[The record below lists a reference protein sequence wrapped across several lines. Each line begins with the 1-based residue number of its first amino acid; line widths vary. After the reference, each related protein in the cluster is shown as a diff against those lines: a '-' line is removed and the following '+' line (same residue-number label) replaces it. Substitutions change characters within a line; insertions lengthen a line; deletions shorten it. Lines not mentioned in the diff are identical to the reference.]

1 MVGPLPWS
9 LEPLAAPTF
18 CILFSGRLESKRGLT
33 CGSPRFLI
41 YFLSKLSQASVT
53 DLSQKMTQSQDSG
66 QLSSKLSSFKNI
78 LGKIT
83 GGGNDQKANQAEQ
96 MQQQSQGYNFNP
108 DNICPPEVKQRL
120 LDVLK
125 WHDDVM
131 RDITKRIE
139 MVPGLTNL
147 LEEFSNSLNECA
159 SLPELLSIP
168 SHEWRRCLHGPC
180 SLPRRML
187 P

>member
-1 MVGPLPWS
+1 
-9 LEPLAAPTF
+9 
-18 CILFSGRLESKRGLT
+18 
-33 CGSPRFLI
+33 
-41 YFLSKLSQASVT
+41 
-53 DLSQKMTQSQDSG
+53 MTQSQDSS
-66 QLSSKLSSFKNI
+66 QLSSKLSAFKNV

-83 GGGNDQKANQAEQ
+83 GGNDSKANQAEQ

-120 LDVLK
+120 LDVLR

-159 SLPELLSIP
+159 SPGPICAHRLIKLY
-168 SHEWRRCLHGPC
+168 RCLHCSC

-187 P
+187 HLHPSVDDF